1 MPPFKANIS
10 TPVYWWVP
18 WDSYSLDWLDK
29 KTVRE
34 HHLQMLDPSSRL
46 QLRLGLWERR
56 RIDHLHRYHTI
67 RISPLVPFFKMGIYY
82 PVHLTETGYWD
93 LRWDALFL
101 EALPKVLKICSG
113 CHNYKKIIMARRS
126 HLIFIRAK
134 KQLSTYESFAAF
146 LTAAANFP
154 VITTPFSL
162 IPNIPSIVYTE
173 MFINRNT
180 EMKKHSAEALP

>member
-1 MPPFKANIS
+1 
-10 TPVYWWVP
+10 
-18 WDSYSLDWLDK
+18 
-29 KTVRE
+29 
-34 HHLQMLDPSSRL
+34 
-46 QLRLGLWERR
+46 
-56 RIDHLHRYHTI
+56 
-67 RISPLVPFFKMGIYY
+67 
-82 PVHLTETGYWD
+82 
-93 LRWDALFL
+93 
-101 EALPKVLKICSG
+101 
-113 CHNYKKIIMARRS
+113 MARRS